1 MINLAEIKEISPIFL
16 TVTLIVYLMIVELSH
31 EKIRKSLFPAIV
43 VLIVVFLIIASL
55 SVYKQI
61 VR

>member
-1 MINLAEIKEISPIFL
+1 MINLSDIKEISPIFL

-43 VLIVVFLIIASL
+43 VLIAVFLIIASL
-55 SVYKQI
+55 SIYKQI
-61 VR
+61 VK